1 MRKRHSRGHVAVVG
15 LIAVAAVIAAC
26 GDKSSSSADHPT
38 TTVDQS
44 VLGTPKPAKGTPL
57 KIGYISDGGGA
68 ATDGPGEKAA
78 TGAAVKYVNEYL
90 GGVDGRPLELVWCQT
105 GLTPAGAT
113 DCANQMV
120 TAKVP
125 VVLASTPGVADPIV
139 KVLTAANIPFFVH
152 TAVDQSVVLS
162 SDSFVLTNVLG
173 FLATP
178 VKIAKDKG
186 YKKVAT
192 LIIDLPVSVGPVKAI
207 QQPMY
212 DKAGISVD
220 YTAVPP
226 GTPDMTPQVQAA
238 ASKNPEM
245 FVIIGDPTFCTA
257 GLSALQTVGFK
268 GTIFIN
274 SQCMSPDLAKSVP
287 GGTKDVL
294 VGTTQALAV
303 GDDHESQL
311 YGAVMAKYAP
321 GVAPFQTIRPNAYA
335 VILGFARAMSGAT
348 GEVTPDSVRSTFASA
363 QPQPMP
369 LLTGETFK
377 CDRSLYKLTPAV
389 CSTGMAVATLDAD
402 GNPTKMQSVDTR
414 DMTNG

>member
-1 MRKRHSRGHVAVVG
+1 MSTRHSRGHVAVVV
-15 LIAVAAVIAAC
+15 LIALSAIAAAC
-26 GDKSSSSADHPT
+26 GDKASSSADHST
-38 TTVDQS
+38 TTVDLS

-57 KIGYISDGGGA
+57 KIGWISDGGGA

-90 GGVDGRPLELVWCQT
+90 GGVQGRPIELVWCET
-105 GLTPAGAT
+105 ALTPAGAT

-125 VVLASTPGVADPIV
+125 IVLASTPGVADPIV
-139 KVLTAANIPFFVH
+139 KVLTEAKIPFLVH

-162 SDSFVLTNVLG
+162 ADAYVLTNVLG

-207 QQPMY
+207 EQPLY
-212 DKAGISVD
+212 DKAGIAVD

-238 ASKNPEM
+238 ASKNPDM

-257 GLSALQTVGFK
+257 GLSALKTVGFK

-274 SQCMSPDLAKSVP
+274 QQCMSPDLAKSVP

-294 VGTTQALAV
+294 VGTAQALAA
-303 GDDHESQL
+303 GEDHESKL
-311 YGAVMAKYAP
+311 YTAVMAKYAP

-335 VILGFARAMSGAT
+335 AVLGFARAMSGST
-348 GEVTPDSVRSTFASA
+348 GEVTPDSVRATFASA

-369 LLTGETFK
+369 LLSGETFK
-377 CDRSLYKLTPAV
+377 CDGTLFKLTPAV

-402 GNPTKMQSVDTR
+402 GNVVKMEPVDTR
-414 DMTNG
+414 DMVNG